1 MAKDLVGRTVG
12 RYRVGNLIGVGGM
25 GAVYRAHDTRLRRPV
40 ALKFVS
46 AALAGDPVALRQFE
60 REAQAASSLSHPNI
74 CTIFEIDKWEG
85 EPFLAMELLTG
96 QTLRERL
103 AQSTLET
110 GPLVDLAIQISD
122 ALRAAH
128 EHGIVHRD
136 VKPANTFITR
146 EGPAKLLDFGL
157 AKRIPIEQPGDGMS
171 TGFTAEGRIL
181 GTAHFMSPE
190 RLRGREVDP
199 RSDLFSLGAMLYECV
214 AGCRAFTGASM
225 VEIIDAVLHREPP
238 PLDER
243 AGRQPKA
250 LLRIIGRLLEKA
262 PDDRYDSARALV
274 AELTALRDE
283 LAAGR
288 APISVA
294 GRDWPLARASIA
306 VLPFRNLDR
315 DPAYEYFGDGLAS
328 EVISALDTIDGLKVA
343 ARTSAFTFRH
353 RNVEIREIG
362 TRLRVDTVLDG
373 TVRRSGN
380 TVRVVC
386 RLTKVADGFQV
397 WSQRYEFDKSAMGEI
412 FAVQDQITR
421 SIVEKLIATRIAEL
435 RPLQHYTE
443 DRESYFNYW
452 RGRFYWAQR
461 YQGGL
466 DEAMRQ
472 FDAAIERDPRNAL
485 AFAGKADVVLFRGLY
500 SLKRPRDAFKEASTV
515 AGQALKLDL
524 GLPEI
529 HTSLGLLALATWK
542 FRTAETEFSRAVAL
556 DKKQALANIYY
567 SWLLAMRQ
575 RHREA
580 VQAIDRAQLADPIA
594 PLVNSGAGFT
604 YSLMQQYEQ
613 AVKEC
618 EKCAEF
624 EPDFLV
630 GLYVMGTALARLG
643 KYDRALSLINR
654 AVLLS
659 RRGAFYLG
667 LMGQIH
673 SEMGHTTQVEEILAE
688 LHARAATREY
698 IPPHAFAYIY
708 AARGDKDRAFEWQQ
722 KACEDGAPPFYFSS
736 LVSLA
741 SDPRHQAQM
750 DRMEEAANKDH
761 EDPVHISS
769 RRR

>member
-1 MAKDLVGRTVG
+1 MTMNLDGRTIK
-12 RYRVGNLIGVGGM
+12 RYRVGRLLGVGGM
-25 GAVYRAHDTRLRRPV
+25 GTVYRAHDTRLRRAV

-46 AALAGDPVALRQFE
+46 AELVSDPVAVRQFE

-74 CTIFEIDKWEG
+74 CTIFEIDRWEG
-85 EPFLAMELLTG
+85 QPFIAMELLTG

-103 AQSTLET
+103 TQSRLET
-110 GPLVDLAIQISD
+110 GPLVDVAIQVSD

-136 VKPANTFITR
+136 VKPANTFMTS

-157 AKRIPIEQPGDGMS
+157 AKRIPIEPPGNNTTS
-171 TGFTAEGRIL
+171 GFTAEGRIL

-190 RLRGREVDP
+190 RLLGRDVDP
-199 RSDLFSLGAMLYECV
+199 RSDLFSLGAMLYECI
-214 AGCRAFTGASM
+214 AGCRAFTGASN
-225 VEIIDAVLHREPP
+225 VEIVDAVLHREPP

-262 PDDRYDSARALV
+262 PDDRYDSARALLT
-274 AELTALRDE
+274 ELIALRDE

-288 APISVA
+288 APLAVG

-315 DPAYEYFGDGLAS
+315 DPEYEYFGDGLAS

-353 RNVEIREIG
+353 REAEIREIG

-412 FAVQDQITR
+412 FAVQDQISR
-421 SIVEKLIATRIAEL
+421 SVVEKLIATRIAEL
-435 RPLQHYTE
+435 RPLHHYTE

-485 AFAGKADVVLFRGLY
+485 AFAGKTDVVLFRGLY
-500 SLKRPRDAFKEASTV
+500 SLKRPRDAFNEARVV
-515 AGQALKLDL
+515 AAQTLALDR

-542 FRTAETEFSRAVAL
+542 FRVAETEFARAVAL

-567 SWLLAMRQ
+567 SWLLAMRH
-575 RHREA
+575 RDREA
-580 VQAIDRAQLADPIA
+580 VQAVDRAQRADPIA

-613 AVKEC
+613 AIAES
-618 EKCAEF
+618 EKCAEV

-643 KYDRALSLINR
+643 KYDRALTLINR

-667 LMGQIH
+667 LMGQIYG
-673 SEMGHTTQVEEILAE
+673 EMGRKAEVEEILAE
-688 LHARAATREY
+688 LHARSATKEY
-698 IPPHAFAYIY
+698 IPPHAFTYIY
-708 AARGDKDRAFEWQQ
+708 AACGDKDRAFEWQQ

-761 EDPVHISS
+761 EDPVRSTS
-769 RRR
+769 RSR